1 MNREN
6 ILLGQ
11 AYECQPV
18 GLQRRVVGEVIKKM
32 DNCLI
37 LSVER
42 YDYIDHDEIQERF
55 GKVVVRYD
63 EVYGKAL
70 MDCFFS

>member
-1 MNREN
+1 MNKES
-6 ILLGQ
+6 IMLGH

-32 DNCLI
+32 ENCLV
-37 LSVER
+37 LSVDR
-42 YDYIDHDEIQERF
+42 YDMIDHDEIQERF
-55 GKVVVRYD
+55 GKVVVKYS

-70 MDCFFS
+70 VDCFFS

>member
-6 ILLGQ
+6 IQLGQ
-11 AYECQPV
+11 AYECKPV
-18 GLQRRVVGEVIKKM
+18 GLQRKVTGEVIKKLE
-32 DNCLI
+32 NCVI
-37 LSVER
+37 VSVER
-42 YDYIDHDEIQERF
+42 YDYVDYDEIQERC

-70 MDCFFS
+70 ATCFFS